1 MARIGMNSSSKEAII
16 VVCIRNVS
24 ASRRGRTPE
33 VPNPITSH
41 SGEEASGSLLDSPTL
56 HERSSPGGIRQQ
68 CLRGTMM
75 PKSLNMCATYYDS
88 THPLP

>member
-41 SGEEASGSLLDSPTL
+41 SGEEAMVAYWT
-56 HERSSPGGIRQQ
+56 
-68 CLRGTMM
+68 
-75 PKSLNMCATYYDS
+75 A
-88 THPLP
+88 PLYMKEAVPAA